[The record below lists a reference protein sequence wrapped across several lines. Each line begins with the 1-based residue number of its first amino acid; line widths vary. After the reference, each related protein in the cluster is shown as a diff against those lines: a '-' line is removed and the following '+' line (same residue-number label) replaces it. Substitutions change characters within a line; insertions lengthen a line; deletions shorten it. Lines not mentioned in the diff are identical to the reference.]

1 MSQRQI
7 SALDGRVAETKLVPE
22 TADGWRSETNHRRK
36 LARKGIYNFHS
47 SSEISTGAK
56 RNKVIQL
63 RDKALAQPTETEKQ
77 KGLNAARRADSELAM
92 ANRNRWLLI
101 EEVPLV

>member
-1 MSQRQI
+1 
-7 SALDGRVAETKLVPE
+7 
-22 TADGWRSETNHRRK
+22 
-36 LARKGIYNFHS
+36 
-47 SSEISTGAK
+47 
-56 RNKVIQL
+56 VIQL

-77 KGLNAARRADSELAM
+77 KGLNAARRADSELTM

>member
-1 MSQRQI
+1 
-7 SALDGRVAETKLVPE
+7 
-22 TADGWRSETNHRRK
+22 
-36 LARKGIYNFHS
+36 
-47 SSEISTGAK
+47 
-56 RNKVIQL
+56 VIQL